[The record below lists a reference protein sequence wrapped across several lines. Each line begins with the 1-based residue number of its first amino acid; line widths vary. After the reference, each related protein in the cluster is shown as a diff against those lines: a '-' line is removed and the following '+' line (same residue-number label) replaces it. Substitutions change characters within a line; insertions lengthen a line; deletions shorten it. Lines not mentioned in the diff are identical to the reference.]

1 MGQVKAKRVSG
12 GQRAGLWCPE
22 GSRGRPRG
30 CQGTR
35 GRLGPR
41 IICKALQEILRVQQG
56 QGGCLGVQSGSR
68 GGPLGVLWGQE
79 EFLGPSG
86 WFDEILIYRR
96 TRSLGGPLGPK
107 F

>member
-35 GRLGPR
+35 GRLGPL

-56 QGGCLGVQSGSR
+56 QGGCLGVQRGSR
-68 GGPLGVLWGQE
+68 GFRGVLWGQDGC
-79 EFLGPSG
+79 LGDPMGPSA
-86 WFDEILIYRR
+86 WFDE
-96 TRSLGGPLGPK
+96 SSEDSCWPVSN
-107 F
+107 